1 MWIKKEEL
9 LEKVKDHPD
18 SERFLQIIEE
28 VKVYEGPINVK
39 SKWIKLERNDP
50 RLDPVEI
57 KMFSDETYMCEA
69 CGKKS
74 YFGAKCQKNKYCTFC
89 GAQMKS
95 TGEETK

>member
-50 RLDPVEI
+50 RLDPIEV
-57 KMFSDETYMCEA
+57 KLFSDETYMCEA
-69 CGKKS
+69 CGRRS
-74 YFGAKCQKNKYCTFC
+74 YFGANCQRNKFCINC
-89 GAQMKS
+89 GAQMENAREGAK
-95 TGEETK
+95 